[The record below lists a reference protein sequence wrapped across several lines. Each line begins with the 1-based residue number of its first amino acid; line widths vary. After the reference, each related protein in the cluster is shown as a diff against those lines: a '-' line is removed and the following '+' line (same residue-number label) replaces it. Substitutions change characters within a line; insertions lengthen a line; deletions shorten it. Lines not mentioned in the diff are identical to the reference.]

1 MNNLE
6 LYKLFKN
13 SRLAQVATPI
23 SSQIRGPK
31 QTIPTHQ
38 VIYTPTSSALR
49 SDFGLKTALPK
60 QVGFSGIVFNEIDN
74 FKKMPDVEKSSGYSF
89 NRLRFQESEI
99 PLKKA
104 YNKPNPLF
112 SQPESQTANFLR
124 ANLPDTA
131 LSRFNV
137 GSDALIS
144 EVKALLKKNPEL
156 RKEFRKWLLEKS
168 PESVM
173 LKVPSKLDQLVKEF
187 LQTSPIVR
195 REFAPQDLFRSETS
209 DKGTVQ
215 GTAGFSYLQR
225 GRLSNT
231 PNGVRSGFIA
241 PGRLVKDR
249 EAAIGGFVASV
260 NERTTLLQ
268 ANYIRSAPGK
278 HSRQFVLP
286 FKIVEAELM
295 AKGAVRM
302 YADGVKAGD
311 WMQNS
316 DSGSS
321 NYAPSNPHFS
331 SVSERNQ
338 QDSNALEALLG
349 LVSKPRL

>member
-6 LYKLFKN
+6 LFNLFKN

-23 SSQIRGPK
+23 SAQIRGSK
-31 QTIPTHQ
+31 QLTPLHQ
-38 VIYTPTSSALR
+38 VIYTPTSSAIR
-49 SDFGLKTALPK
+49 SNFGLKSALPK
-60 QVGFSGIVFNEIDN
+60 QVGYSGIVFNDIDN
-74 FKKMPDVEKSSGYSF
+74 YKKMPDVEKSSGYSF

-99 PLKKA
+99 PLKKT

-112 SQPESQTANFLR
+112 AQPESQTARFLKS
-124 ANLPDTA
+124 NLPDTA
-131 LSRFNV
+131 VSRFNMGTDTLV
-137 GSDALIS
+137 VEIK
-144 EVKALLKKNPEL
+144 ELLKKNPTI
-156 RKEFRKWLLEKS
+156 RKEFRQWLLEKS
-168 PESVM
+168 PETIK
-173 LKVPSKLDQLVKEF
+173 LKIPSKLDQLIKEF
-187 LQTSPIVR
+187 LETSPIVR
-195 REFAPQDLFRSETS
+195 KEFGVRDLTKS
-209 DKGTVQ
+209 DSSNNSTVQ

-231 PNGVRSGFIA
+231 PNGVRSGFVA
-241 PGRLVKDR
+241 PGRLVKER
-249 EAAIGGFVASV
+249 EAAIGGFVAGV
-260 NERTTLLQ
+260 NDRTTQLQ
-268 ANYIRSAPGK
+268 ANYIKNAPGK

-295 AKGAVRM
+295 SKGSVRM
-302 YADGVKAGD
+302 YADGVKVGG

-316 DSGSS
+316 DVGST

-331 SVSERNQ
+331 SVSDRNQ